1 MAGKWVRVVVV
12 TKGRPVAATP
22 GGYHELN
29 VHTRVIVDEALGR
42 NIEVEIVDPAV
53 GELCLRFG
61 DRRVTTLESL
71 SELTSAVAFRRCDD
85 KLLTRRVLEDAK
97 LPVAAG
103 RPATYDDGDRE
114 FLRRHREVVVKP
126 ARGEQGRGITVGLTT
141 ARSLH
146 RACLFARRYWPEVL
160 IEQRCY
166 GEDLRVVVIDR
177 EVIAAAVRRP
187 PAITGDGTSTIAQ
200 LIDAY
205 NHQQAQTTGA
215 NSVIPIDDVTRDT
228 VHGAGYADLDGV
240 LPAGETLIVRGTANV
255 HTGGT
260 ITDVTEKIHPDL
272 AQLAVSAA
280 AAVGLPVAGID
291 LIVDALDRPDGVII
305 EVNEQPGLGNHEPRP
320 TAARFIDLLF
330 PETGRG
336 G

>member
-1 MAGKWVRVVVV
+1 MA
-12 TKGRPVAATP
+12 TSP
-22 GGYHELN
+22 GGYRELN
-29 VHTRVIVDEALGR
+29 IHTRVIVDEALDR

-53 GELCLRFG
+53 GELCLRYG
-61 DRRVTTLESL
+61 NRRVTTLESL

-97 LPVAAG
+97 LPVAPG
-103 RPATYDDGDRE
+103 RMATYDDGDRE

-126 ARGEQGRGITVGLTT
+126 ARGEQGRGITVGVTT

-160 IEQRCY
+160 IEQRCH
-166 GEDLRVVVIDR
+166 GEDLRAVVIDGA
-177 EVIAAAVRRP
+177 VVAAAVRRP
-187 PAITGDGTSTIAQ
+187 PAVTGDGTSTIAQ

-205 NHQQAQTTGA
+205 NRRQARTTGA
-215 NSVIPIDDVTRDT
+215 NSVIPVDEVTGDT
-228 VHGAGYADLDGV
+228 VRGAGYAGLDRV

-260 ITDVTEKIHPDL
+260 ITDVTAEVHPDL

-291 LIVDALDRPDGVII
+291 LIVDALESPDGVII
-305 EVNEQPGLGNHEPRP
+305 EVNEQPGLANHDPHP

-330 PETGRG
+330 PETRRPV
-336 G
+336 

>member
-1 MAGKWVRVVVV
+1 MAA
-12 TKGRPVAATP
+12 PP

-29 VHTRVIVDEALGR
+29 IHTRVIVDEALSR

-61 DRRVTTLESL
+61 NRRVTTLESL

-97 LPVAAG
+97 LPVPAG
-103 RPATYDDGDRE
+103 RVATYDDGDRE

-126 ARGEQGRGITVGLTT
+126 ARGEQGRGITVGVTT
-141 ARSLH
+141 ARSLR

-160 IEQRCY
+160 IERRCH
-166 GEDLRVVVIDR
+166 GEDLRVVVIDGA
-177 EVIAAAVRRP
+177 VVAAAVRRP
-187 PAITGDGTSTIAQ
+187 PTVTGDGTSTIAQ

-215 NSVIPIDDVTRDT
+215 NSVIPVDDVTRDT
-228 VHGAGYADLDGV
+228 VQGAGYAGLDQL
-240 LPAGETLIVRGTANV
+240 LPADETLVVRGTANV

-260 ITDVTEKIHPDL
+260 ITDVTDNVHSDL

-280 AAVGLPVAGID
+280 AAVALPVAGID

-305 EVNEQPGLGNHEPRP
+305 EVNEQPGLGNHQPRP
-320 TAARFIDLLF
+320 TAAHVLDLLF
-330 PETGRG
+330 PETRRDA
-336 G
+336 